1 MVLVGKLD
9 PNTSRLVSLMLR
21 LHPVPT
27 AALVLCLNL
36 GRTYTVHCRRK
47 SKRASKWVG
56 LFCQCLVLVRS
67 DFDSIGSAVR
77 VSAPHQNLFS
87 GRVNTTLG
95 RTGSLTLPQ
104 LYDTRPADTA
114 VKRLN

>member
-21 LHPVPT
+21 LHPVTT

-67 DFDSIGSAVR
+67 DFDQSAGPQYESRRPTKTYLVAGLIR
-77 VSAPHQNLFS
+77 LW
-87 GRVNTTLG
+87 G
-95 RTGSLTLPQ
+95 RTGSLTLTQ
-104 LYDTRPADTA
+104 LCPNY
-114 VKRLN
+114 